1 MVSDGNPATVDDD
14 EEIYKGKK
22 CTQTEK
28 KKIFELTVFRG
39 KSVHVGS
46 INFHD
51 YVTGFDLQE
60 R

>member
-1 MVSDGNPATVDDD
+1 MDNPATTDDG

-22 CTQTEK
+22 CTQTEEFKK